1 MEGAI
6 TMNDENTDD
15 NQENPKNDGDHA
27 YTNRISRVSTPMA
40 QAYQKQFWDTRDA
53 NPINPVFIMVGANED
68 DSGEDGEVD
77 QTLIDPTDL

>member
-1 MEGAI
+1 MEDATI
-6 TMNDENTDD
+6 MDNESTNSNDDH
-15 NQENPKNDGDHA
+15 KGDHPV
-27 YTNRISRVSTPMA
+27 YTNRISRVSTSMA

-68 DSGEDGEVD
+68 DSIDDGEVD

>member
-6 TMNDENTDD
+6 IMNDENTD

-27 YTNRISRVSTPMA
+27 YTNRISRVSTSMA

-53 NPINPVFIMVGANED
+53 NPVNPVFIMVGAIED
-68 DSGEDGEVD
+68 DSIDDGEVD